1 MHLRQVLF
9 LALLLII
16 TFLPSLAKLY
26 RSAVRRV
33 RDGRAR
39 EEELRRSQD
48 HLSTMQH
55 TVEPLSRSDLEERLA
70 ECGRDAAGLPTFSLD
85 RVPRRALGPA
95 ALAAAKARFGP
106 PAQGGTSARP
116 ALSDDAAAWRPPA
129 FSLSTARRLE
139 LPPGALAA
147 AAARPRRR
155 AADAPTA
162 PRGSSNA
169 SKMAEEDATFPS
181 PEGAEMAKKD
191 ADRALR
197 REQDEA
203 FARSLARDRRRS
215 AESAARARARPRAPR
230 ARGRRG
236 GDGAA
241 LRGHAQRQAL
251 PEAVAR
257 RQQHGEPARLHFG
270 GSFGRRCADG
280 TRVEARGE
288 RGAGQAGEG
297 GALPRRRGR
306 WRGRDA
312 RGGGAHALGDA
323 HARRDRRRGRRPVTA
338 DGGAMG
344 MWSWRTKGGTVVPLF
359 WYAIILDMYSTT
371 V

>member
-1 MHLRQVLF
+1 MDLTALGRALYDDACRALLSQETFFVHLRQVLF

-215 AESAARARARPRAPR
+215 AESAAAR
-230 ARGRRG
+230 ARGRVPR
-236 GDGAA
+236 
-241 LRGHAQRQAL
+241 
-251 PEAVAR
+251 
-257 RQQHGEPARLHFG
+257 EPAAGEAGTGRLCVATR
-270 GSFGRRCADG
+270 SGRRFQ
-280 TRVEARGE
+280 R
-288 RGAGQAGEG
+288 
-297 GALPRRRGR
+297 R
-306 WRGRDA
+306 WRGGSSMENPRDYLVGEVLGDDA
-312 RGGGAHALGDA
+312 PTGREWKLVASGGPGKPGREVLRHGAAGGGGGGTLEEAGLMPSAMLMLVEIDDG
-323 HARRDRRRGRRPVTA
+323 
-338 DGGAMG
+338 DGG
-344 MWSWRTKGGTVVPLF
+344 P
-359 WYAIILDMYSTT
+359 
-371 V
+371 